1 VWLIHT
7 QKESLA
13 KSEPSS
19 PSSSSLSSAHFQCI
33 RNQNKDVKCYHNARS
48 LLNAEKES
56 FKVCV
61 CACVCPSVRRN
72 MLQRA

>member
-13 KSEPSS
+13 KSESVRRLSHPPISVHLKSKQGCEVLSQCKIVVERVNEPS
-19 PSSSSLSSAHFQCI
+19 
-33 RNQNKDVKCYHNARS
+33 
-48 LLNAEKES
+48 
-56 FKVCV
+56 KVCWF
-61 CACVCPSVRRN
+61 VRRN